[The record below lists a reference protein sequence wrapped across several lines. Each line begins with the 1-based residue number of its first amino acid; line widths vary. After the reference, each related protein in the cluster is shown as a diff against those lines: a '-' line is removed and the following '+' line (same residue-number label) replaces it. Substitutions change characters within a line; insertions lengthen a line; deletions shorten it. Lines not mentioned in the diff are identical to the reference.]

1 MSMNDKYKHTLRDT
15 PLLKDVHVSLKY
27 EKWQNC
33 IFISTPTEESWKTCK
48 AIGEME
54 ESQVVSKE
62 NKDEANGL
70 RRKPETTTEKRA
82 ERSRH
87 REFTKPEAKGQC
99 EDQGPQ
105 HPTDLC
111 DLTSGED

>member
-1 MSMNDKYKHTLRDT
+1 
-15 PLLKDVHVSLKY
+15 
-27 EKWQNC
+27 
-33 IFISTPTEESWKTCK
+33 
-48 AIGEME
+48 ME

-70 RRKPETTTEKRA
+70 RRKPEITPEKRA

-87 REFTKPEAKGQC
+87 REFTKLEAKGQC

-111 DLTSGED
+111 DLTLVRTKPGGQQGPGGKVLSPHFTSWHKGGGH